1 MQIMIKSWASA
12 NCSTLGFQVKQFQH
26 NIKLDLIP
34 QDHVSAESFHIVYQ
48 HHPEQNKKS

>member
-12 NCSTLGFQVKQFQH
+12 NCSTLGFQVNNS
-26 NIKLDLIP
+26 NIIP